1 MRNRMY
7 GGVRGRKTK
16 VGEKLLRFPPTRF
29 AVMRWQ
35 SERLSTDNLFVAGDL
50 GKKDVPPVDIVHLA
64 AVMLHAVGE
73 DEKVYVKEEIIGRS
87 LLKHMRGD
95 LDRRCLILY
104 DDTRLQVAVVDA
116 GVGPQLLVTT
126 LQGDLVGHKGDR
138 IAQIG
143 GQVVHEVLAYPLLRR
158 EGYITATEDIQD
170 AGMVVGAL

>member
-1 MRNRMY
+1 MPCAAFLRRSHAMA
-7 GGVRGRKTK
+7 VGRPSADDL
-16 VGEKLLRFPPTRF
+16 V
-29 AVMRWQ
+29 
-35 SERLSTDNLFVAGDL
+35 VAGDPIE
-50 GKKDVPPVDIVHLA
+50 KDILPVDIVHLA

-87 LLKHMRGD
+87 LLKHMRSD
-95 LDRRCLILY
+95 LDRWCLILY
-104 DDTRLQVAVVDA
+104 DDTGLQVAVVDD

-158 EGYITATEDIQD
+158 EGHITATEDIQD